1 MGLPVCHVRSWRPRE
16 GGTGGAAPRP
26 SGAGKPAEAPTP
38 NDQRQRPGA
47 LARRASAGHGTIVSC
62 VRCRAVMVVTERIAD
77 AERRGIVI
85 QLRGCIPDLFRR
97 ARAADV

>member
-1 MGLPVCHVRSWRPRE
+1 
-16 GGTGGAAPRP
+16 
-26 SGAGKPAEAPTP
+26 
-38 NDQRQRPGA
+38 
-47 LARRASAGHGTIVSC
+47 
-62 VRCRAVMVVTERIAD
+62 MVVTERIAD

>member
-38 NDQRQRPGA
+38 NDQRQRP